1 MRYSIL
7 LEKIKTGRGDK
18 NIMGKSMEK
27 DKLFSV
33 EGKICIVTGGL
44 GQLGAQYVKAL
55 HERGAKVAVF
65 GRHVDHEKAKQTF
78 NGIGCE
84 LDEDIRFYQVDIVK
98 KEELNTALDD
108 IEKIWGTPTVLVNN
122 AGIDTQ
128 PSAPPEVSGPFE
140 NFPEDVFRRVVEVN
154 LVGTFLACQA
164 VGARMR
170 SADVEGS
177 IINVGSIY
185 GMVSPVQDIYA
196 YKKELTGVPFIKP
209 VAYSAAKSGIYNL
222 TRYLAT
228 YWGKEKIRVNTFTP
242 SGVWRDTQDEHFQK
256 NYCARMPIGRMARED
271 EYNGVIIFLASDAS
285 RYMTGSNVIVDGG
298 WTAW

>member
-1 MRYSIL
+1 
-7 LEKIKTGRGDK
+7 
-18 NIMGKSMEK
+18 ME

-33 EGKICIVTGGL
+33 KNRICIVTGGF
-44 GQLGAQYVKAL
+44 GQLGFQYVKAL

-65 GRHVDHEKAKQTF
+65 GRSSTRERIDKVFGE
-78 NGIGCE
+78 I
-84 LDEDIRFYQVDIVK
+84 LDENLRFYQTDIVK
-98 KEELNTALDD
+98 KEELEAALDD
-108 IEKIWGTPTVLVNN
+108 IEAVWGTPDVLVNN

-140 NFPEDVFRRVVEVN
+140 NFPEEVFREVVEVN
-154 LVGTFLACQA
+154 LVGTFLTCQA
-164 VGARMR
+164 VGARMKK
-170 SADVEGS
+170 AGKGGS

-196 YKKELTGVPFIKP
+196 YKKEMTGVPFIKP

-228 YWGKEKIRVNTFTP
+228 YWGKDNIRVNTFTP
-242 SGVWRDTQDEHFQK
+242 SGVWRDTQDQYFQA
-256 NYCARMPIGRMARED
+256 NYCARIPIGRMAQED
-271 EYNGVIIFLASDAS
+271 EYNGAILFLASDAS
-285 RYMTGSNVIVDGG
+285 RYMTGSNLIMDGG